1 MRRVLLAALFPLI
14 LVGCSEPDMRDLK
27 DYVAD
32 VKARPPSP
40 IPPLPEVTQAESF
53 QYVAGGRRDPFV
65 PELEGEAGPQAVEY
79 DGPKPDPNRRKEELE
94 SYSLDNLRMVGTL
107 AQNSDNWGLVQTNDG
122 TIHRVKSGNYMG
134 RNHGRIIRIN
144 EQNIELTEL
153 VPNGSGGWIER
164 QQAVA
169 LSGE

>member
-1 MRRVLLAALFPLI
+1 MKRALMMVLLPAI
-14 LVGCSEPDMRDLK
+14 LAGCSEPDMKDLK

-40 IPPLPEVTQAESF
+40 IPPLPEVKQTENF
-53 QYVAGGRRDPFV
+53 QYIAGGRRDPFV
-65 PELEGEAGPQAVEY
+65 PELEGEAGPEAAEY

-107 AQNSDNWGLVQTNDG
+107 AQKDDNWGLVQTSDG
-122 TIHRVKSGNYMG
+122 TIHRVQSGNYMG
-134 RNHGRIIRIN
+134 RNHGRILRIS

>member
-1 MRRVLLAALFPLI
+1 MRRAMVFVLFPMV
-14 LVGCSEPDMRDLK
+14 LVGCSEPDMKDLK

-32 VKARPPSP
+32 VKARPATP
-40 IPPLPEVTQAESF
+40 IPPLPEVTQPESYL
-53 QYVAGGRRDPFV
+53 YVAGGRRDPFV
-65 PELEGEAGPQAVEY
+65 PELEGEAGPQAAEY

-107 AQNSDNWGLVQTNDG
+107 AQKEDNWGLVQTSDG
-122 TIHRVKSGNYMG
+122 TIHRVQSGNYMG
-134 RNHGRIIRIN
+134 RNHGRILRID
-144 EQNIELTEL
+144 EQKIELTEL
-153 VPNGSGGWIER
+153 VSNGSGGWIER

>member
-1 MRRVLLAALFPLI
+1 
-14 LVGCSEPDMRDLK
+14 
-27 DYVAD
+27 
-32 VKARPPSP
+32 
-40 IPPLPEVTQAESF
+40 
-53 QYVAGGRRDPFV
+53 
-65 PELEGEAGPQAVEY
+65 
-79 DGPKPDPNRRKEELE
+79 
-94 SYSLDNLRMVGTL
+94 MVGTL
-107 AQNSDNWGLVQTNDG
+107 AQKSDNWGLVQTNDG